1 MEIVKKD
8 IRLLEGIYKT
18 DGGIKFDR
26 TYFK

>member
-1 MEIVKKD
+1 MKIVKTA